1 MKEYITPQMN
11 VILLQ
16 HSNQL
21 LAGSTY
27 GVNEQLINTEE
38 VPGGWSRELDALD
51 LEGQNM

>member
-27 GVNEQLINTEE
+27 GVNEQLINTE

>member
-1 MKEYITPQMN
+1 MN

-27 GVNEQLINTEE
+27 GVNEQLIIDTE